1 MTALRNLYNRIPF
14 FLKNKYVVTFLLFLV
29 WMTFFDRN
37 DIITQIELRK
47 NLRQLERETN
57 LYQEKIKQVRTDKDA
72 LLTNKEMLE
81 KFAREKYWMKKDN
94 EDIFLI
100 VEE

>member
-1 MTALRNLYNRIPF
+1 MAALRNLYNRIPS
-14 FLKNKYVVTFLLFLV
+14 FLKNKYVLTFLLFLV
-29 WMTFFDRN
+29 WMIFFDRN
-37 DIITQIELRK
+37 DIITQIKLRK

-57 LYQEKIKQVRTDKDA
+57 LYQEKIKQVRTDKDE
-72 LLTNKEMLE
+72 LLTNKETLE

>member
-1 MTALRNLYNRIPF
+1 MI
-14 FLKNKYVVTFLLFLV
+14 
-29 WMTFFDRN
+29 FFDGN
-37 DIITQIELRK
+37 DIITQIKLRK

-57 LYQEKIKQVRTDKDA
+57 LYQEKIKQVRADKDA